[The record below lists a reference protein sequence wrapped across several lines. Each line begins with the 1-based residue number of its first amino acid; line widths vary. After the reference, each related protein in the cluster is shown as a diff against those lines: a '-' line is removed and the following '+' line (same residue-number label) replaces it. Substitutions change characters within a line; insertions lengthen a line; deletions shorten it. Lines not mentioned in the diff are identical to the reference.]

1 MSTVLWPKVGK
12 GLNWDD
18 LKFVKHSLIEMKSV
32 AGLENQSSI
41 RMWSWSSSLKP
52 CRFHSCSVGE
62 IPD

>member
-1 MSTVLWPKVGK
+1 MSTVLWPKVGE
-12 GLNWDD
+12 GLIWDD
-18 LKFVKHSLIEMKSV
+18 LKFVSHSLCNQVINV

-41 RMWSWSSSLKP
+41 RIWSSSFKL